1 MKDEAIPKW
10 FGGLWIRYTPAMVVG
25 LFLAFLPAFGD
36 LAHLS
41 LATKILIYGLLV
53 MSLDFLV
60 GYTGLWAFGH
70 AAFFG
75 IGAYTTA
82 ILTTRLGINDFWIT
96 APASLLLAVIA
107 ACIFGF
113 LALRVSQVYFLLIT
127 LAMGQ
132 LVFGIVN
139 TSAGKLGAMTGG
151 SDGLSGIPYPELG
164 FFFSPTTYYYFTLV
178 VVIAC
183 AFVMYRIVNSPFGY
197 SLQGIR
203 ESEIRLRALG
213 YNTWL
218 YKYLAFI
225 TAGLFAGV
233 SGVLYVHFN
242 GYVSPDAVGVD
253 ATGFLWL
260 MIIVGGSGTLWGGF
274 VGSGVV
280 LALQYFVSGITPERW
295 PLILGASFVAAVMCF
310 REGIFPWLVSLWD
323 KVYRDRRPKS

>member
-1 MKDEAIPKW
+1 M
-10 FGGLWIRYTPAMVVG
+10 WIRFAPHVALG
-25 LFLAFLPAFGD
+25 LFLATLPSFAD
-36 LAHLS
+36 MAHVS
-41 LATKILIYGLLV
+41 LATKILIFGLLV

-75 IGAYTTA
+75 IGAYVTG
-82 ILTTRLGINDFWIT
+82 ILTSRCDITSFWIT
-96 APASLLLAVIA
+96 APASLLGAVIA

-113 LALRVSQVYFLLIT
+113 IALRVSNVYFLLIT

-139 TSAGKLGAMTGG
+139 TSAGKLGSITGG
-151 SDGLSGIPYPELG
+151 SDGLSGIPYPDFG
-164 FFFSPTTYYYFTLV
+164 FLFSPKSFYYFTVLV
-178 VVIAC
+178 VALC
-183 AFVMYRIVNSPFGY
+183 AFVLYRIVNSPFGY

-203 ESEIRLRALG
+203 ESELRLHALG
-213 YNTWL
+213 YNTWF

-225 TAGLFAGV
+225 IGGLFAGI

-242 GYVSPDAVGVD
+242 GYISPDAVGVD

-260 MIIVGGSGTLWGGF
+260 MIIVGGSGTLWGAF

-295 PLILGASFVAAVMCF
+295 PLILGACFVAAVLLF
-310 REGIFPWLVSLWD
+310 REGIFPWLVGLWG
-323 KVYRDRRPKS
+323 KVSNGGRVDG